1 MSGTVNGTVSVVSVT
16 YNENGR
22 RTVSFECPGCGA
34 LHEDYGWPVGAL
46 KAGNVLGFVRCQ
58 SSCGTGFDV
67 VIPDWCFDAR
77 HRTGYAKRNG
87 PHSVFPDEPAS
98 SPASEERGDSATIS
112 AYEHNWIE

>member
-1 MSGTVNGTVSVVSVT
+1 MSDTVNVVSVT
-16 YNENGR
+16 YHEGGR

-34 LHEDYGWPVGAL
+34 LHEDYGWPVGVL

-77 HRTGYAKRNG
+77 HRTGYAKFQQR
-87 PHSVFPDEPAS
+87 PHSVFSDEAAG
-98 SPASEERGDSATIS
+98 SPVSELQRDDSATE
-112 AYEHNWIE
+112 AHNEHNWIE